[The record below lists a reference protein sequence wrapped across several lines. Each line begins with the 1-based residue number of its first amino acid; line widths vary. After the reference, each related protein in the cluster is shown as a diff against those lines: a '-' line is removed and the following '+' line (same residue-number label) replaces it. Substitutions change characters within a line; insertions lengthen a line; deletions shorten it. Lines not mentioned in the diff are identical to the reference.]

1 MPDLYT
7 SNVLMGVVA
16 DLKTPASWLLDR
28 YFSQVF
34 TDPSEEIHFDVIPGK
49 RRIAP
54 FVSPLVEGQVVES
67 RGHTTKTFKPAY
79 IKPKVI
85 HNAQRAFK
93 RTIGEKIGGSLSPDQ
108 RVRLNIAFDL
118 EDLTNMVTRRLEVM
132 ASEALRLAQVTVKG
146 DKYPTT
152 VVSFGRT
159 AGNTI
164 ADLAGTARWGQSAA
178 VPLRNLAAWG
188 TVGLQNSGAYPKDVI
203 MGTDAWNEFRE
214 DPKVEKRLLAI
225 NTFNQNLAQGAQQE
239 EGGQYMGTIDN
250 FNIYVYG
257 GWYVDPDTG
266 SETPI
271 FPTKAVLMTSA
282 LVEGVRAYGA
292 IQDENAQFQ
301 ATPFFPTSWLSNDPP
316 VRYLMVQSAPL
327 TVPTRPD
334 ATVYIN
340 DVVG

>member
-7 SNVLMGVVA
+7 TNVLMGVVA
-16 DLKTPASWLLDR
+16 DLKTPQSWLLDR
-28 YFSQVF
+28 YFGQQF

-67 RGHTTKTFKPAY
+67 RGFQTKTFKPAY
-79 IKPKVI
+79 IKPKVV
-85 HNAQRAFK
+85 HNANRAFK
-93 RTIGEKIGGSLSPDQ
+93 RTIGEKIGGSLSPEQ

-118 EDLTNMVTRRLEVM
+118 EDLTNMATRRMEVM
-132 ASEALRLAQVTVKG
+132 ASEALRTAKVTVKG

-152 VVSFGRT
+152 VVDFGRT
-159 AGNTI
+159 AGNLI
-164 ADLAGTARWGQSAA
+164 ADLTSTARWGQSAA

-188 TVGLQNSGAYPKDVI
+188 AIGLQNSGAYPVDVI
-203 MGTDAWNEFRE
+203 MGTDAWNEFRD
-214 DPKVEKRLLAI
+214 DPKVEKRLLAV
-225 NTFNQNLAQGAQQE
+225 NTFNQNLAQGAQQT

-266 SETPI
+266 SETAI
-271 FPTKAVLMTSA
+271 FPTKAVLMTSS
-282 LVEGVRAYGA
+282 LVEGVRAFGA
-292 IQDENAQFQ
+292 IQDEDAGFQ
-301 ATPFFPTSWLSNDPP
+301 AVPFFPKSWKSDDPS

-327 TVPTRPD
+327 TVVSRPD
-334 ATVYIN
+334 ATVYNN